1 MRRLTASLALLALP
15 LLAGCEPSRLPLT
28 PHFRILH
35 SDVQQGATQAGAP
48 VTRVV
53 ARVLVLRDSSPAA
66 LREQADGAIA
76 RLRRRYGAAAITLH
90 ITDSGL
96 DLPLPGPQGVV
107 YWEPQGVSL
116 YHLDVRQP
124 PAYTTEYRW
133 AQKVTDP
140 TTVPRPSDE
149 ELRFVTLLW
158 RASRGGPLSG
168 AEERRLRSYAEG
180 RPAEALQTTL
190 ESTMRWLNY

>member
-15 LLAGCEPSRLPLT
+15 LLVGCEPSRLPLT

-53 ARVLVLRDSSPAA
+53 ARVLVPRDSSPAA

-96 DLPLPGPQGVV
+96 DLPLPGPQGSST
-107 YWEPQGVSL
+107 GS
-116 YHLDVRQP
+116 R
-124 PAYTTEYRW
+124 
-133 AQKVTDP
+133 
-140 TTVPRPSDE
+140 
-149 ELRFVTLLW
+149 
-158 RASRGGPLSG
+158 RASASIISTSG
-168 AEERRLRSYAEG
+168 SRPPTPRSTAGHRR
-180 RPAEALQTTL
+180 
-190 ESTMRWLNY
+190 